1 MSTTGDTYANP
12 DAVVTAEWLAAHL
25 DDPRVCVVESSAD
38 PLLYRTGHIP
48 GALRLD
54 WLSDLQDPQTR
65 DVATPAQVARALA
78 ARGIGP
84 DNTVVL
90 YGDMHNWWAAYAFWV
105 LRLAGHRDVRLLN
118 GGRVAWA
125 AAGRPFSREVPV
137 PAPAVYPAPTGG
149 SNLRACRSDIEAALS
164 RPGSV
169 ALADIRTANEYRG
182 EPPSAEEARSAMAQ
196 TQRHGHI
203 PGAQHVPWGELI
215 RDDGMLPPRTDLAR
229 SFAER
234 GIAPEREV
242 ITYCLVGVLSSYAW
256 VVLHELLGYPRV
268 RNYDGSW
275 SEWGNLVGVPI
286 AREAPPDA

>member
-1 MSTTGDTYANP
+1 MSNTSDTYANP
-12 DAVVTAEWLAAHL
+12 DAVVSTVWLAAHL
-25 DDPRVCVVESSAD
+25 NDPQVRVVESSAD

-48 GALRLD
+48 GALRMD

-65 DVATPAQVARALA
+65 DVATPAHVAQALA
-78 ARGIGP
+78 ARGISP
-84 DNTVVL
+84 NHTIVL

-118 GGRVAWA
+118 GGRAAWA
-125 AAGRPFSREVPV
+125 AEGRPLSREIPL
-137 PAPAVYPAPTGG
+137 PAPSVYPTPAG
-149 SNLRACRSDIEAALS
+149 SSDLRARRSDIEAALS
-164 RPGSV
+164 RGGV
-169 ALADIRTANEYRG
+169 VLADIRTANEYRG
-182 EPPSAEEARSAMAQ
+182 EVPSAEEARSAMAQ

-215 RDDGMLPPRTDLAR
+215 RDDGMLPTRTDLAR

-234 GIAPEREV
+234 GIRPAHEV
-242 ITYCLVGVLSSYAW
+242 ITYCMVGVLSSYAW
-256 VVLHELLGYPRV
+256 FVLHELLGYPRV